1 MDSAFQV
8 LRRLIGSSILLGLE
22 ILVAADLIRA
32 IVTPSLEEAATLAL
46 IVAIRTVLSISIQIE
61 IEGLLP
67 WKRALL
73 TNGGWMLAETVV
85 HEAKGS
91 DAPWGRFA
99 REMWLADTGNQCGT
113 DSRRASEGGAAHAS
127 WGSALAAAPWNA
139 QFIASRV
146 MFQNVK
152 TTIARPVTSV

>member
-8 LRRLIGSSILLGLE
+8 LRRLIGSPILLGLE
-22 ILVAADLIRA
+22 ILVAADLIRT
-32 IVTPSLEEAATLAL
+32 IVTPSLEEAAKRAL

-73 TNGGWMLAETVV
+73 TNGGQMLAETVV

-91 DAPWGRFA
+91 GAP
-99 REMWLADTGNQCGT
+99 
-113 DSRRASEGGAAHAS
+113 
-127 WGSALAAAPWNA
+127 
-139 QFIASRV
+139 V
-146 MFQNVK
+146 
-152 TTIARPVTSV
+152 